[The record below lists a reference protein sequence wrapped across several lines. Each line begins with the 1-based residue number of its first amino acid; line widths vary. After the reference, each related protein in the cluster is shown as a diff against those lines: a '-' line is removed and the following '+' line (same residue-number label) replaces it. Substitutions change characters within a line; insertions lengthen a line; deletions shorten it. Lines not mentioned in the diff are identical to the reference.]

1 MPFQIIEQTL
11 NERREPIETKAL
23 PQRFES
29 ESKAVTAIKIKIAA
43 ADHAGFDV
51 ERQMWWA
58 RNDDGR
64 HVRYSAEEISASA

>member
-43 ADHAGFDV
+43 
-51 ERQMWWA
+51 
-58 RNDDGR
+58 
-64 HVRYSAEEISASA
+64 S